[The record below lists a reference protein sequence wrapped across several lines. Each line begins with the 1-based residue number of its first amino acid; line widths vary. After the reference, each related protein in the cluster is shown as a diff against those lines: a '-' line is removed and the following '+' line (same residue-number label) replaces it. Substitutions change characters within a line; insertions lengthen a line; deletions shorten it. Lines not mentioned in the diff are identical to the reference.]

1 MFRLRPHVIALA
13 GVISTVISPNH
24 SAFAAGAGDSA
35 PKKCSATDVEY
46 TITNIVPS
54 GACLVISDTITVDF
68 DVNIF
73 GNPQRYNMAVG
84 YTNAGDNILQDVA
97 CLDTGIDIDGVGCED
112 YDGSGTAAVPHIA
125 SSTFNVSCDL
135 DGNLLVDPLVGVDFY
150 VSFDANTGGTVAEI
164 TSPKCL
170 LQGGNSFPLA
180 PAQLQLNKSVINDNG
195 GSAAIADWI
204 LTANMGA
211 GSTVLSGSDGVSSS
225 TLPAGDYILSE
236 TGPAGYVL
244 DSIVCSGATYD
255 AATSTLTLEPGQDAS
270 CVFNNN
276 DDIVVPPTSTSLTLV
291 KTIVN
296 DNGGTAI
303 VEDFDIAIDGVEVV
317 SGVSNTVAAGV
328 PILISELDLPAY
340 GEGTWNCI
348 DSTGL
353 TTALP
358 TAGLATGTTLNLTA
372 GSNVVCSIE
381 NNDLGV
387 DLSIV
392 KTVSNTNPS
401 IGEVVV
407 FNLEVANAGPDDAT
421 DVVVTDVL
429 PAGFAYVAGS
439 AAGGDS
445 IVDADPQGAG
455 LIWNIN
461 SVLNGASA
469 LLSFQAELLA
479 P

>member
-1 MFRLRPHVIALA
+1 MLRLHLNLIVFVSVITTLFA
-13 GVISTVISPNH
+13 THKP
-24 SAFAAGAGDSA
+24 AFAAGAGDSA
-35 PKKCSATDVEY
+35 PKKCTATDVEY

-84 YTNAGDNILQDVA
+84 YTNAGDSILQDVA
-97 CLDTGIDIDGVGCED
+97 CLETGIDIDGVGCED
-112 YDGSGTAAVPHIA
+112 YDGSGTATAPHVA
-125 SSTFNVSCDL
+125 SSTFSVSCDM

-150 VSFDANTGGTVAEI
+150 VSFDANTGGTVPAI
-164 TSPKCL
+164 TAPKCL
-170 LQGGNSFPLA
+170 EQAGTSFPLA
-180 PAQLQLNKSVINDNG
+180 PAKLQLNKSVTNDNG
-195 GSAAIADWI
+195 GSAAIADWV
-204 LTANMGA
+204 LTANLGA

-225 TLPAGDYILSE
+225 TLPAGDYLLSE

-244 DSIVCSGATYD
+244 DSIVCSGATFD
-255 AATSTLTLEPGQDAS
+255 AASSTLTLEPGQDAS

-276 DDIVVPPTSTSLTLV
+276 DDIFVPPTSTLLTLV

-296 DNGGTAI
+296 DNGGNAA
-303 VEDFDIAIDGVEVV
+303 VEDFDIAINGVEVV

-328 PILISELDLPAY
+328 PLLISELDLPSYA
-340 GEGTWNCI
+340 EGAWNCI

-353 TTALP
+353 TPALP

-392 KTVSNTNPS
+392 KTVSDKNPS
-401 IGEVVV
+401 IGEIIV

-421 DVVVTDVL
+421 DVVITDVL
-429 PAGFAYVAGS
+429 PAGFAYITGS
-439 AAGGDS
+439 AVGGDS
-445 IVDADPQGAG
+445 LVDTDPQGAG
-455 LIWNIN
+455 LTWNIN
-461 SVLNGASA
+461 SLLNGSSA
-469 LLSFQAELLA
+469 LLSFEAELLA